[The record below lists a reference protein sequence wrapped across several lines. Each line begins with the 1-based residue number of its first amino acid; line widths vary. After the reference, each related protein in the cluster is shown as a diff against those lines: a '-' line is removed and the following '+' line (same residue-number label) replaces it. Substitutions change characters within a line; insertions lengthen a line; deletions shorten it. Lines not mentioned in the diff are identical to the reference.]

1 MALVVTS
8 FMDCS
13 PIVNCLLYWVD
24 LVGIANLG
32 NGLDPFLI
40 ATADLREAVK
50 EAITM
55 AENAFNV
62 MTDHAED
69 KHVSAMLKLTLGG
82 DAEYQAKFEAVKGDS
97 QIQ

>member
-1 MALVVTS
+1 VFRLIYVRVAAPLNSTLSPVTTVPQKAAMFLS
-8 FMDCS
+8 F
-13 PIVNCLLYWVD
+13 WVS
-24 LVGIANLG
+24 V
-32 NGLDPFLI
+32 
-40 ATADLREAVK
+40 
-50 EAITM
+50 
-55 AENAFNV
+55 V